1 MTTKISTGL
10 ANYLLGVGSVRQ
22 ALANSVLRV
31 YSGDTQPTTSDSAV
45 PGSAVLLAEFTV
57 DGGGDGLTLAATAN
71 GGVISKNP
79 DEAWRATA
87 LATGVATWFRWCLPN
102 DTGGA
107 TTTAVRLQGTVNT
120 AGAELNFSS
129 VNFAA
134 GAIQKVDYFAVAMP
148 AS

>member
-31 YSGDTQPTTSDSAV
+31 YSGDTPPATSDSAV

-57 DGGGDGLTLAATAN
+57 DGEGGGLTLAATAN

-107 TTTAVRLQGTVNT
+107 NTTAVRLQGTVNI

>member
-31 YSGDTQPTTSDSAV
+31 YSGDAPATSDSAV

-57 DGGGDGLTLAATAN
+57 DGEGDGLTLAATAN

-87 LATGVATWFRWCLPN
+87 LANGVATWFRWCLPN

-107 TTTAVRLQGTVNT
+107 SSTAVRLQGTVNT

>member
-31 YSGDTQPTTSDSAV
+31 YSGDTPAASDSAV

-57 DGGGDGLTLAATAN
+57 DGEGGGLTLAATAN

>member
-10 ANYLLGVGSVRQ
+10 ANYLLGVGSVRH

-31 YSGDTQPTTSDSAV
+31 YSGDTQPTTADSAV
-45 PGSAVLLAEFTV
+45 PGGAVLLAEFTV
-57 DGGGDGLTLAATAN
+57 DGEGDGLNLASTAT

-87 LATGVATWFRWCLPN
+87 LANGVATWFRWCLPN
-102 DTGGA
+102 DTGVA
-107 TTTAVRLQGTVNT
+107 SSTAVRIQGSVNT

-129 VNFAA
+129 VNFTV